1 MNILLIFGLFP
12 KKIEELIFKN
22 SKKNI
27 QYAANNFQWKILNGM
42 VENLGSKSIFILN
55 SPFVGSFPFRYK
67 KLFLEKSTI
76 FSEKFQV
83 ELGKSLPSINLTF
96 LKQINFTFLM
106 INETLKW
113 FKSIK
118 RNRKKVIILY
128 SLTITNILT
137 SVFIRLIFRKRI
149 KIVIIV
155 PDLPEFMTFSKN
167 FNPFKNLLKLLSI
180 KFIYSFLFIFD
191 GFVVLT
197 DFMAERIIRNKP
209 FVVIEGIADDNSN
222 TNASSD
228 NFSVESYKPYIAYT
242 GGLESDYGVENL
254 IDSFLKLNSS
264 EFNLVIC
271 GDGSLN
277 DKIKELSIINSK
289 IIFLN
294 QITSENAQKLQKNAY
309 LLVNPRNSKLD
320 YTKYS
325 FPSKNLEYMVS
336 GVPFLGYKLPGI
348 PEEYLKH
355 FYCIK
360 SKSGLFDEDL
370 KKVLSLPKKKL
381 IMKGISAYNFV
392 KRYKNPKF
400 QTRKLIKLINKL

>member
-1 MNILLIFGLFP
+1 MNLLLIFGLFP
-12 KKIEELIFKN
+12 KEIEEQIFKN

-27 QYAANNFQWKILNGM
+27 QYAANNLQWKILNGLY
-42 VENLGSKSIFILN
+42 ENLGSKSLFVLN
-55 SPFVGSFPFRYK
+55 SPFVGSYPFRYNK
-67 KLFLEKSTI
+67 IFLEKSTI

-83 ELGKSLPSINLTF
+83 VLGKSLPSFNLTF
-96 LKQINFTFLM
+96 IKQFYVTFSM
-106 INETLKW
+106 IYETLKW
-113 FKSIK
+113 FKSLK
-118 RNRKKVIILY
+118 RNNKKVIILY

-137 SVFIRLIFRKRI
+137 SIFIRLLFRKRL

-155 PDLPEFMTFSKN
+155 PDLPEFMTFSKKV
-167 FNPFKNLLKLLSI
+167 NPVIRLLKIFSI
-180 KFIYSFLFIFD
+180 RFIYSFLFIFD

-197 DFMAERIIRNKP
+197 DLMAKRIIRNKP
-209 FVVIEGIADDNSN
+209 FVVIEGIADENSIN
-222 TNASSD
+222 HTMSN

-271 GDGSLN
+271 GDGSLS
-277 DKIKELSIINSK
+277 DKIKKISIINSK

-294 QITSENAQKLQKNAY
+294 QITSENAQKVQKNAH
-309 LLVNPRNSKLD
+309 LLVNPRNSTLD

-360 SKSGLFDEDL
+360 IKSGLFDEDL

-381 IMKGISAYNFV
+381 KMKGKSAYNFV